1 MTLKPNDATC
11 LVTHRSCLDGTGAA
25 LMFLWAGGRRE
36 NVLFRNPS
44 GLILSER
51 ELPQDVEEVWYA
63 DCCPS
68 DLTDP
73 AGGLPFK
80 VFDHHVSNAR
90 KHGRD
95 PRCLFDM
102 NRSGTSI
109 MADVLGIDRSIG
121 TMRVLV
127 QGLEDYD
134 LGRFDNETGV
144 RLADIASTY
153 SQEDLLHL
161 LSSKHPI
168 DILKDEAL
176 SSRAAG
182 AAAVRQLYCTQ
193 AAESR
198 RVSPMKFPHLEKHIV
213 LGIAALPRDWKNE
226 AAKLILRD
234 RLIDVAVI
242 LDVMGQMVSLRS
254 RDDGPDC
261 SLIAGLYG
269 GGGHARAA
277 GFKIDGKELLFLFK
291 NEVFR

>member
-1 MTLKPNDATC
+1 MLLKPSDTTC

-36 NVLFRNPS
+36 NILFRNPS
-44 GLILSER
+44 GLLLSHR
-51 ELPQDVEEVWYA
+51 ELPENVEEVWYA

-68 DLTDP
+68 DLTNP
-73 AGGLPFK
+73 ADGLPFR

-90 KHGRD
+90 KHSSD

-109 MADVLGIDRSIG
+109 MADVLGLDRATG

-127 QGLEDYD
+127 EALEDYD
-134 LGRFDNETGV
+134 LGRFDNEAGV

-161 LSSKHPI
+161 LASKHPM
-168 DILKDEAL
+168 DILRDEVL

-182 AAAVRQLYCTQ
+182 ASAVRQLYCVQ

-198 RVSPMKFPHLEKHIV
+198 RVSPMKFPHLEDEVV

-226 AAKLILRD
+226 AAQLILKD
-234 RLIDVAVI
+234 PMIEVAVI

-254 RDDGPDC
+254 RAGGPDC

-291 NEVFR
+291 NEVF